1 MDSQW
6 REQRKYDR
14 ARIQKLVRYRVI
26 DGTDPDHISSTKR
39 SCVINVGGGGVLLK
53 ANALVVDGLHISYD
67 DNSNV
72 QNWIALEI
80 ELLPGRPSV
89 KALGQVVWYQRA
101 TNDEEYRYDIGIE
114 FRKIRDEDR
123 QTIIDF
129 VSHAEPC

>member
-1 MDSQW
+1 MDPQW

-14 ARIQKLVRYRVI
+14 ALARKLVRYRVI
-26 DGTDPDHISSTKR
+26 DGSDPDHISSPKR

-53 ANALVVDGLHISYD
+53 ANTLKVDGLHISFG

-89 KALGQVVWYQRA
+89 QALGQVVWYQRT

-114 FRKIRDEDR
+114 FRRIRDEDR

-129 VSHAEPC
+129 VSHEEPC